1 MPDTTPMRR
10 RSQPELDATLTEQ
23 AYRAIEE
30 AIVTL
35 EVAPGEVVSE
45 AQLAARL
52 GFGRTPV
59 RE

>member
-35 EVAPGEVVSE
+35 EVAPGEVVS
-45 AQLAARL
+45 
-52 GFGRTPV
+52 
-59 RE
+59 